1 MTKLLMLSGGYL
13 NVDNKKSRELCLGFD
28 VWKLDVLGDMINLP
42 WTDKQI
48 HTNRSVW
55 TLIWSWG
62 FLFVSANIIL
72 QQLQT
77 QRFLVIKDM

>member
-1 MTKLLMLSGGYL
+1 MLS
-13 NVDNKKSRELCLGFD
+13 
-28 VWKLDVLGDMINLP
+28 DMINLL

-48 HTNRSVW
+48 NANRSVS

-72 QQLQT
+72 QQLT
-77 QRFLVIKDM
+77 DKTVSKEKDTHNRVVKGVLEIGFSTEFKS